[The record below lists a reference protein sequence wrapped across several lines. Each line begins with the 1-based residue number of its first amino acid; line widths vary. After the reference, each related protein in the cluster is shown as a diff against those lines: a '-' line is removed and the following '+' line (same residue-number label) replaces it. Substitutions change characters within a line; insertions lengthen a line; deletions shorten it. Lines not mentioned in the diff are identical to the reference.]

1 MKVWLYTDSHFFHD
15 KMVEFCGRP
24 VDHTERQVANWK
36 RLVAPED
43 LVFHL
48 GDVALG
54 VGGRMRELQAL
65 LQGLPCKKVLI
76 LGNHDK
82 QSPTWYMRNGFD
94 AAVTSIVYKRVF
106 LTHKP
111 ADRLPPGAWLNVH
124 GHLHNSPHH
133 KWEHIEK
140 PWHRLL
146 HIEDRLEPVEFDK
159 FVNADL
165 SREQIRRDMVK
176 RLNYV

>member
-15 KMVEFCGRP
+15 AMVQFCGRP
-24 VDHTERQVANWK
+24 VDHTARQVANWK
-36 RLVAPED
+36 RLVSPED

-54 VGGRMRELQAL
+54 VGDRMRELQDL
-65 LQGLPCKKVLI
+65 LQGLPGKKVLI

-94 AAVTSIVYKRVF
+94 AAVTSIVYKRIF
-106 LTHKP
+106 LTHRP

-124 GHLHNSPHH
+124 GHLHNSSHR
-133 KWEHIEK
+133 KWDHVVK

-146 HIEDRLEPVEFDK
+146 QIEDRLEPVEFDK
-159 FVNADL
+159 FVSADL
-165 SREQIRRDMVK
+165 SHEQIRRDMVK
-176 RLNYV
+176 KLDYV